1 MFIEGHGFTGGWGG
15 GEKEKEILAF
25 GKGNDLHCIFV
36 IGWIMAPREVHSL
49 IPKTSEYVT
58 LPRRRGFTD
67 LIRLRILEV
76 LLWRR

>member
-1 MFIEGHGFTGGWGG
+1 MALPGGGG

-58 LPRRRGFTD
+58 FPGKRDFTD
-67 LIRLRILEV
+67 VIKLRILEF
-76 LLWRR
+76 LLWLR